1 MEREDIFK
9 IVLKYLDR
17 ALDGIDADE
26 VDGSKSMVDLGAN
39 SLDIVEVV
47 SSTMRELRIKVPR
60 SKLKE
65 MHNIDSL
72 VDFLHETTL
81 EKERA
86 EGQ

>member
-1 MEREDIFK
+1 MERESIFN
-9 IVLKYLDR
+9 IVIKYLDR
-17 ALDGIDADE
+17 ALDGIDADK

-65 MHNIDSL
+65 MKNINAL
-72 VDFLHETTL
+72 VDFLHETML
-81 EKERA
+81 EKENA
-86 EGQ
+86 EG